1 MKILIAD
8 PFPGSHVTALRNRG
22 HEVTFSPDLEADA
35 LDDGIKENEVLI
47 IRGTAVRASTLENGK
62 ALRLV
67 IRAGAGTNSIDKAHA
82 AKINVRVCN
91 VPGANATAVA
101 ELVLGLIIAID
112 RNIESNAC
120 DLKAG
125 VWNKKKYSRATGL
138 YGQNLGLLG
147 LGAVGL
153 AVAERAKAFGMQV
166 YAVHKPN
173 RLLETERRIRA
184 AGLTQVGSMEEL
196 LPICDIVSL
205 HMPLAE
211 ETKRIVNEPFLDQMK
226 AGAIL
231 INTARGDLVDETA
244 LIEAMDR
251 KGIRAGLDV
260 YNNEPGTGIHTF
272 DSKLACHKNV
282 CGTHHIGA
290 STEQAQTA
298 VADGVIDII
307 QSYGNGNLKYC
318 VNN

>member
-8 PFPGSHVTALRNRG
+8 AFPESHVTELRNRG
-22 HEVTFSPDLEADA
+22 HQVTLSPNLDADTLGGA
-35 LDDGIKENEVLI
+35 IKENEALI
-47 IRGTAVRASTLENGK
+47 IRGTAVRADTLDNGK

-67 IRAGAGTNSIDKAHA
+67 IRAGAGTNSIDKIHA
-82 AKINVRVCN
+82 ARLNVRVCN

-101 ELVLGLIIAID
+101 ELVMGLIIAID
-112 RNIESNAC
+112 RNIESNAS

-125 VWNKKKYSRATGL
+125 VWNKKKYSRASGL
-138 YGQNLGLLG
+138 YGRNIGILG

-153 AVAERAKAFGMQV
+153 GVAERAKAFGMQV
-166 YAVHKPN
+166 YAVHKPD

-184 AGLTQVGSMEEL
+184 VDIIQVGSMEEL

-211 ETKRIVNEPFLDQMK
+211 ETRQMVNDSFLAKMR
-226 AGAIL
+226 AGAIF
-231 INTARGDLVDETA
+231 INTSRGDLVDEAA
-244 LIEAMDR
+244 LINAMES

-260 YNNEPGTGIHTF
+260 YNNEPGAGIHTF
-272 DSKLACHKNV
+272 DSKLACHPNV

-290 STEQAQTA
+290 STEQAQAA

-307 QSYGNGNLKYC
+307 QSYGNGSLKYC

>member
-8 PFPGSHVTALRNRG
+8 TFPGSHVTALKNRG
-22 HEVTFSPDLEADA
+22 HQITFDPDLEADA
-35 LDDGIKENEVLI
+35 LDNAIGENEILI
-47 IRGTAVRASTLENGK
+47 VRGTAVRASTLENGK

-67 IRAGAGTNSIDKAHA
+67 VRAGAGTNSIDKVHA
-82 AKINVRVCN
+82 AKANVRVCN

-101 ELVLGLIIAID
+101 ELVMGLIIAID

-125 VWNKKKYSRATGL
+125 IWNKKKYSRAKGL
-138 YGQNLGLLG
+138 HGQNIGILG

-153 AVAERAKAFGMQV
+153 AVAERARAFGMKI
-166 YAVHKPN
+166 YAVHKPD

-184 AGLTQVGSMEEL
+184 VGITQVRSLEEL
-196 LPICDIVSL
+196 LPVCDIVSL
-205 HMPLAE
+205 HMPLAQ
-211 ETKRIVNEPFLDQMK
+211 ETKRMVNESFLDKMK
-226 AGAIL
+226 AGAIF
-231 INTARGDLVDETA
+231 INTSRGDLVDETA
-244 LIEAMDR
+244 LIQAMDS

-260 YNNEPGTGIHTF
+260 YNDEPGTGIRTF
-272 DSKLACHKNV
+272 ESKLARHKRV

-290 STEQAQTA
+290 STEQAQNA
-298 VADGVIDII
+298 VADGVMEII
-307 QSYGNGNLKYC
+307 QSYENGDLKYC